1 MPINKS
7 QTQNS
12 ATMSTQDIVKNCDEI
27 KDSGQDWKQA
37 YAALHSMLES
47 NQYRI
52 MRAGNTLFLIKLLE
66 QGTAQMF
73 VFNADSPK
81 NFLKNTKE
89 FFKAMKAAKFHTV
102 FGVTENLQSIK
113 MLQNIGFKVNIEN
126 AGTDDNGQP
135 LYKGIVHVF

>member
-7 QTQNS
+7 QAQNN

-27 KDSGQDWKQA
+27 KDSGQDWRQA

-102 FGVTENLQSIK
+102 FGITENPQIIK
-113 MLQNIGFKVNIEN
+113 MLQHTGYEVDVEN
-126 AGTDDNGQP
+126 VGNDDKGQP
-135 LYKGIVHVF
+135 LYKGTVHV

>member
-1 MPINKS
+1 MSKNNPSSHN
-7 QTQNS
+7 
-12 ATMSTQDIVKNCDEI
+12 AMTMTTQDIVKNCDEL
-27 KDSGQDWKQA
+27 KDSGQDWKQV

-73 VFNADSPK
+73 VFNADGQK
-81 NFLKNTKE
+81 NFLRNTKE

-102 FGVTENLQSIK
+102 FGITENPQIIK
-113 MLQNIGFKVNIEN
+113 MLQHTGYEVDVED
-126 AGTDDNGQP
+126 AGKNSKGRP
-135 LYKGIVHVF
+135 LYKGTLHV